1 MPERSEMTT
10 RKALIVGATGLIG
23 GYCLQTLFDDP
34 IYSEVTALTRKT
46 LLVGHRKLKE
56 AITPFDKSLE
66 RTVATVN
73 AQDIY
78 CCLGTTIKKAG
89 SQDAFKKVD
98 FSLVVRIAELMKKQG
113 AEQFIVI
120 SAIGASKDSKV
131 FYSRIKGE
139 MEEALKGLSYQC
151 LRIIRP
157 SLLLGPRK
165 EFRFGERISIMM
177 SPFWKLFLF
186 GSLKKY
192 RPIQAE
198 HVARFMVKVAHEQPV
213 SGIHVYDSDMISNNT

>member
-1 MPERSEMTT
+1 MTT
-10 RKALIVGATGLIG
+10 RKALIVGATGLVG
-23 GYCLQTLFDDP
+23 GYCLQTLLNDP
-34 IYSEVTALTRKT
+34 SYSEVTALVRKT
-46 LLVGHRKLKE
+46 LLVKHRKLKE

-66 RTVATVN
+66 RTLSTIN

-89 SQDAFKKVD
+89 SQEAFKKVD
-98 FSLVVRIAELMKKQG
+98 FSLVVKIAALMKKQG

-131 FYSRIKGE
+131 FYSRTKGE
-139 MEEALKGLSYQC
+139 MEEALKGLEYPC
-151 LRIIRP
+151 LRIVRP

-165 EFRFGERISIMM
+165 EFRFGERMSIIM
-177 SPFWKLFLF
+177 SPFWKLCLV

-192 RPIQAE
+192 KPVQAE
-198 HVARFMVKVAHEQPV
+198 SVARFMVKVAKSQPI
-213 SGIHVYDSDMISNNT
+213 SGIHIYESDMISNNT